1 MSLCSLQTHEFY
13 TFKPVWTVR
22 HNLIRTICHKPFRAL
37 YHKPFR
43 ALYHKPFRALRHKPT
58 HSVGMLKQPIQI
70 FVHKL
75 AYEQK
80 SASAAFS
87 KSGFA
92 TFRLMAL

>member
-37 YHKPFR
+37 YHKPI
-43 ALYHKPFRALRHKPT
+43 RALRHKPT

-87 KSGFA
+87 KSDFA

>member
-1 MSLCSLQTHEFY
+1 VSQPVGAGEKQENRSFSLSIRYVAKLARACPRFRPILLRKLFWFFTV
-13 TFKPVWTVR
+13 PWTG
-22 HNLIRTICHKPFRAL
+22 
-37 YHKPFR
+37 
-43 ALYHKPFRALRHKPT
+43 HKPT

-80 SASAAFS
+80 SASAAFY

>member
-22 HNLIRTICHKPFRAL
+22 HNLIRTIC
-37 YHKPFR
+37 HKPFR

-87 KSGFA
+87 NSGFA

>member
-1 MSLCSLQTHEFY
+1 M
-13 TFKPVWTVR
+13 FKPVW
-22 HNLIRTICHKPFRAL
+22 
-37 YHKPFR
+37 
-43 ALYHKPFRALRHKPT
+43 ALRHKPT

-80 SASAAFS
+80 SASAAFY

-92 TFRLMAL
+92 TFRLMAELRLLS

>member
-37 YHKPFR
+37 YHKP
-43 ALYHKPFRALRHKPT
+43 T

-87 KSGFA
+87 KSDFA